1 MQVVFDRSIDFYD
14 KIYGFKNYAAESERL
29 RALIQSRNPHARTLL
44 DVACGTGLHLSHLAG
59 TYEACGLDVSEEFLA
74 KARERNPGLP
84 LHRGD
89 MVDFDLGRQF
99 DVITCLFSSI
109 GYLSGV
115 PALVA
120 TLANFV
126 KHLAPGGLV
135 VIEPWFTPEAW
146 KVGMPWQTH
155 VDEPDFKVTRMNVS
169 ARNGRVAILDF
180 HYLVGTPDGVTHFTE
195 HNEIFLFTD
204 DEYESAL
211 TRAGLRVEKDDEGL
225 MGRGLYLGTRQPGH

>member
-1 MQVVFDRSIDFYD
+1 MFDRSIDFYD

-29 RALIQSRNPHARTLL
+29 RALIQSHSPHARTLL

-59 TYEACGLDVSEEFLA
+59 TYEASGLDVSEEFLA
-74 KARERNPGLP
+74 KARERNPGLS

-115 PALVA
+115 PALDA

-126 KHLAPGGLV
+126 RHLAPGGLV
-135 VIEPWFTPEAW
+135 VIEPWFTPETW

-155 VDEPDFKVTRMNVS
+155 VDESDFKVTRMNVS

-180 HYLVGTPDGVTHFTE
+180 HFLVGTPDGVTHFTE
-195 HNEIFLFTD
+195 HHEAYLFTD
-204 DEYESAL
+204 DEYESAI
-211 TRAGLRVEKDDEGL
+211 TRAGLQVEKDDEGL
-225 MGRGLYLGTRQPGH
+225 VGRGLYLGTKPRTP